1 MSNQVDGLCAAKVHG
16 KWMGEESHP
25 HDRSPVAAWGLS
37 CQDRTQVRV
46 ITSGGHEDSGWGT
59 KREKGPVHL
68 HQLPTAPFAEMINE
82 IFQVFNIFPE
92 KHSVRQRE
100 VFVNSRWIQG
110 EISAPHTAIMQGGNN
125 SEKPNLTGLSLQ
137 RILWL
142 SEIKCNFKCLIN
154 VAHYFFSYG

>member
-1 MSNQVDGLCAAKVHG
+1 MSNQVDGLCTAKVHG

-25 HDRSPVAAWGLS
+25 HDRSPVTAWGLS

-59 KREKGPVHL
+59 KREKGPFL
-68 HQLPTAPFAEMINE
+68 YQLSTAPFAEMINE
-82 IFQVFNIFPE
+82 IFQVFNIFSE

-110 EISAPHTAIMQGGNN
+110 EISAPHTAIMQGG
-125 SEKPNLTGLSLQ
+125 EQFRKAKPDGTFPLENPLTF
-137 RILWL
+137 WN
-142 SEIKCNFKCLIN
+142 KM
-154 VAHYFFSYG
+154 